1 MYADIGAR
9 MAASSDWMTP
19 RFNDLRYLEKPP
31 LLYWL
36 IASAYRLAGPSEWGA
51 HLWLALAGVAG
62 VATTVGIGRAT
73 FGASVGLPAGLILT
87 TTIGYVV

>member
-1 MYADIGAR
+1 MTGSRGTDIGCGIGVVLLAAVLLLWGVWSWPLSDPDAGMYADIGAR
-9 MAASSDWMTP
+9 MAASGDWITP

-51 HLWLALAGVAG
+51 HL
-62 VATTVGIGRAT
+62 
-73 FGASVGLPAGLILT
+73 
-87 TTIGYVV
+87 